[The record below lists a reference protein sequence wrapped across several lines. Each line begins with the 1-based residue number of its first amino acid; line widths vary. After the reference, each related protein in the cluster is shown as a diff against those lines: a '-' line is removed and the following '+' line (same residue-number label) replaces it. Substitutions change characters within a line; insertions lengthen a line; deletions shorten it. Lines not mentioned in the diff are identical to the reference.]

1 MNSRFLRCAAA
12 LLAAVLLLQFYFIR
26 EMVLMEILFALV
38 LIVALVG
45 AGTACLIG
53 YSLLLWLERP
63 RRSHARPRIA
73 WKERSIEP

>member
-1 MNSRFLRCAAA
+1 MNSRFRRYAAS

-26 EMVLMEILFALV
+26 ELVVMEILFALV

-45 AGTACLIG
+45 AGTAYLIG

-63 RRSHARPRIA
+63 RRSHVRPRIA
-73 WKERSIEP
+73 WKERGIEP